1 MDNTVHLYRRRYIP
15 DEMVELKDDSIL
27 YIDKDIIV
35 TKWNVLKPRADIDHG
50 LSVYYTQEGFK
61 ISKIYDAQGEL
72 VYWYCDIIETEK
84 DLEHNS
90 YIFHDLLIDILVYPD
105 HHVEVV
111 DLDEFADF
119 TEQQFLPASLLAKA
133 LRRTNKLLNYIYEG
147 KFPQLII
154 PITSRE

>member
-1 MDNTVHLYRRRYIP
+1 MDTVHLYRRRYIP
-15 DEMVELKDDSIL
+15 DEIIELKDDSIL
-27 YIDKDIIV
+27 YMDQDIIV
-35 TKWNVLKPRADIDHG
+35 TKWNVLKPRPDIDHG
-50 LSVYYTQEGFK
+50 LSVYYIQEGFK
-61 ISKIYDAQGEL
+61 ISKIYDAQGGL
-72 VYWYCDIIETEK
+72 VYWYCDIIETEH
-84 DLEHNS
+84 DREHNA

-133 LRRTNKLLNYIYEG
+133 LRRTNALLGYIYDG
-147 KFPQLII
+147 KFSKLTA

>member
-1 MDNTVHLYRRRYIP
+1 
-15 DEMVELKDDSIL
+15 
-27 YIDKDIIV
+27 
-35 TKWNVLKPRADIDHG
+35 
-50 LSVYYTQEGFK
+50 
-61 ISKIYDAQGEL
+61 
-72 VYWYCDIIETEK
+72 
-84 DLEHNS
+84 
-90 YIFHDLLIDILVYPD
+90 
-105 HHVEVV
+105 VEVV